1 MSWRTTI
8 SAYVDIDLDDELD
21 DETLM
26 ELARKRGLIG
36 SPGSDTGDMGPRE
49 FWERLADELRTAA
62 HNGERTHFEV
72 LLHRMVNTAAPL
84 VAPKLSAKTGRL
96 HA

>member
-1 MSWRTTI
+1 MSRRSTI
-8 SAYVDIDLDDELD
+8 TIDVDIDLDDELD

-26 ELARKRGLIG
+26 ELARERGLIG
-36 SPGSDTGDMGPRE
+36 SPGSDTGHMGPRE
-49 FWERLADELRTAA
+49 LWERLADELRTAA

-72 LLHRMVNTAAPL
+72 LLHRMVNTAAPR
-84 VAPKLSAKTGRL
+84 AAIKLNAKTGRL